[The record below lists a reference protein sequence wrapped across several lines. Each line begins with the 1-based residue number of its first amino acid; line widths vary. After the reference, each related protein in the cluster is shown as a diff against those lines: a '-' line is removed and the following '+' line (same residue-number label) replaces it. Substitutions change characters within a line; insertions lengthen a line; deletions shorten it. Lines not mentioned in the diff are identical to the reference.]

1 MSVSWPRSGKDRFL
15 RLPNMER
22 YENLYNGATKLLFDN
37 FVKQT
42 RACSHYEK
50 LTKDAILGA
59 WK

>member
-1 MSVSWPRSGKDRFL
+1 METTKQERTSAGSVSSL
-15 RLPNMER
+15 RL
-22 YENLYNGATKLLFDN
+22 GDFDI
-37 FVKQT
+37 